1 MAGEWQLCSAGNE
14 GMTETKGLGGWVCE
28 DERGGYLLAAEAE
41 VKKKVAEGMMEE
53 GLRDQGMNNS
63 NGRRRN

>member
-1 MAGEWQLCSAGNE
+1 
-14 GMTETKGLGGWVCE
+14 MTETKGLGGWVCE